1 MTENPHRGSFFD
13 DFLNEEGIL
22 DEVNETALER
32 VIAWQLAERM
42 RERGMTKTELA
53 RRMNTSRSQVDRML
67 RGTEPGIGLGTL
79 ARGARA
85 LDCELQVKVA
95 ERDIADG

>member
-1 MTENPHRGSFFD
+1 MTENPHRGSALD
-13 DFLNEEGIL
+13 DFLDEDGIL
-22 DEVNETALER
+22 DEVNEAAIER
-32 VIAWQLAERM
+32 VIAWQLRARM
-42 RERGMTKTELA
+42 REQGMTKTELA

-85 LDCELQVKVA
+85 LGCELQVKLV
-95 ERDIADG
+95 

>member
-1 MTENPHRGSFFD
+1 MSGELHRGTSFD
-13 DFLNEEGIL
+13 DFLDEEGML
-22 DEVNETALER
+22 DEASEAALER
-32 VIAWQLAERM
+32 VVAWQLRERM
-42 RERGMTKTELA
+42 RAQGMTKTELA

-85 LDCELQVKVA
+85 LGCELQVKLV
-95 ERDIADG
+95 

>member
-1 MTENPHRGSFFD
+1 MTENPHRGSTFD
-13 DFLNEEGIL
+13 DFLEEEGIL
-22 DEVNETALER
+22 DEANETALER
-32 VIAWQLAERM
+32 VVAWQLRERM

-79 ARGARA
+79 TRGARA
-85 LDCELQVKVA
+85 LGCELQIKLV
-95 ERDIADG
+95 